1 MRKTLLLTLALA
13 ATLPLTTNAQR
24 KKKKEPDNVEAR
36 VEPTSADTRAKG
48 YEQRQKLAA
57 ASLVGNV
64 KFRAIG
70 PTDMSG
76 RVVDLDVNDANPTQF
91 YVAYAS
97 GGLWRTDNNGM
108 SFTPLFDHE
117 STMTIGD
124 IAVDWKTNGQTIW
137 VGTGENN
144 ASRSSYAGDG
154 VYKSTDG
161 GKTWQHVGLEDT
173 HHIGQVV
180 LHPTDPNTVWVAA
193 LGHLYGPNAERGVY
207 KTTDGGQ
214 SWTKTLYVDDTTGAI
229 DLDIHPTDPR
239 VLFASMWHKER
250 SAWNFV
256 EGGKT
261 SGIYKSTDG
270 GSTWNLLS
278 TPGSGL
284 PQGEGVG
291 RIGLAIY
298 PKNPD
303 LMYAFVDNQDK
314 RKPEEKKEE
323 GLTVKQLK
331 DMKVENFMELSDLV
345 INEFLDKTNFPEK
358 NSAKQLK
365 GDLKSG
371 KVKIKDIYDFVG
383 GANDELISAPVKGA
397 EIYRTDDGGKSWKK
411 THDEPLDLVFT
422 YGYYF
427 GQIFVAPSNPDR
439 IVTFGVPALLSEDGG
454 KTWRSIGG
462 DNVHSDHHALWIN
475 PNNPDHMVN
484 GNDGGVN
491 VTYDSGKHWSH
502 LNSEPLGQFYAIA
515 VDMEKPYNVYGGL
528 QDNGVWTGT
537 SRPAEGEKLPEW
549 KSIMGG
555 DGMQVQVDW
564 RDNRTV
570 YTGFQFGNYFR
581 LNKDKPGFGSMRRL
595 AMPREIGDPKLRF
608 NWQAPIHLSR
618 HNQDI
623 VYFGSNQF
631 HRSLDQ
637 GETFETLSGDLTKG
651 GKEGDVPFGTL
662 TTIDESPKRF
672 GLIYAG
678 TDDGLIHVSKDAGYT
693 WTKVS
698 DALPQNLWVSR
709 VTASAHDEGTVY
721 ASLNGYRD
729 DNFWPYLYASPD
741 YGQTW
746 KAIGTDL
753 PAEPI
758 NVVKE
763 DPENANILYVGT
775 DHGVYVSLD
784 KGGTFMRMAGGL
796 PAVAVHDLLVHPR
809 DKELVVGTH
818 GRSIYVADVSQV
830 QQLADTL
837 RQKPVHAFDLDPI
850 TYSERWGRVSK
861 YQEPKPP
868 RYEIPYYAKT
878 AGITTLAI
886 QTDKGQTLTT
896 LTDTSEAGLNYA
908 IWHQTVDT
916 TARADYAK
924 YLNESKKSETRK
936 KEDSTDSAQDDST
949 EPEETKLENAEAKNL
964 YIRPGKYKVVVTT
977 ANGSKTEQ
985 TLRVK
990 APEKRPSKRGI
1001 TTSQKIPSTPGE
1013 WEEYMEEELGIE
1025 EVK

>member
-1 MRKTLLLTLALA
+1 MKKILFCTILLCLGVSLGIFAQKKKKSTTPPVATTLEATSASDRMKGYNQRKTL
-13 ATLPLTTNAQR
+13 
-24 KKKKEPDNVEAR
+24 D
-36 VEPTSADTRAKG
+36 
-48 YEQRQKLAA
+48 A
-57 ASLVGNV
+57 ASLVNNV

-97 GGLWRTDNNGM
+97 GGLWKTDNNGM
-108 SFTPLFDHE
+108 SFTPLFDNE

-144 ASRSSYAGDG
+144 SSRSSYAGDG

-161 GKTWQHVGLEDT
+161 GKTWQHMGLEAT
-173 HHIGQVV
+173 HHIGQVI
-180 LHPTDPNTVWVAA
+180 LHPSDPNTVWVAA
-193 LGHLYGPNAERGVY
+193 VGHLYSPNDERGVY
-207 KTTDGGQ
+207 KTTDGGKT
-214 SWTKTLYVDDTTGAI
+214 WTKTLFVDGNTGAI
-229 DLDIHPTDPR
+229 DLDIHPTNPN
-239 VLFASMWHKER
+239 VLFASMWYKER

-261 SGIYKSTDG
+261 SGIYQSTDG
-270 GSTWNLLS
+270 GTTWQLLS
-278 TPGSGL
+278 TPASGL

-291 RIGLAIY
+291 RIGLTVY
-298 PKNPD
+298 PRDPKI
-303 LMYAFVDNQDK
+303 MYAFVDNQDK
-314 RKPEEKKEE
+314 RKPEAKKEEE
-323 GLTVKQLK
+323 GLTVQQLK
-331 DMKVENFMELSDLV
+331 NMTVEEFTKLPDLI
-345 INEFLDKTNFPEK
+345 INEFLDKTSFPAK
-358 NSAKQLK
+358 NTAAQLK
-365 GDLKSG
+365 KDISAGSL
-371 KVKIKDIYDFVG
+371 KVKDVYDFVA

-397 EIYRTDDGGKSWKK
+397 EIYRTDDGGKSWKI
-411 THDEPLDLVFT
+411 THTEPLDLVYT

-427 GQIFVAPSNPDR
+427 GQIFVAPSDPNLL
-439 IVTFGVPALLSEDGG
+439 VTFGVPILLSEDGG
-454 KTWRSIGG
+454 KSWKSV
-462 DNVHSDHHALWIN
+462 DKENVHSDHHALWIN
-475 PNNPDHMVN
+475 PNNPNHMIN

-491 VTYDSGKHWSH
+491 VTYDRGKHWSH

-537 SRPAEGEKLPEW
+537 SRPRENAPLPEW

-555 DGMQVQVDW
+555 DGMQVQVDF
-564 RDNRTV
+564 RDNSTV

-581 LNKDKPGFGSMRRL
+581 LDKSKSGFGSMKRL

-623 VYFGSNQF
+623 VYFGSNKF
-631 HRSLDQ
+631 HRSLDK

-662 TTIDESPKRF
+662 ATIDESPKRF

-678 TDDGLIHVSKDAGYT
+678 SDDGLVWVSKDAGYS
-693 WTKVS
+693 WTKIS

-709 VTASAHDEGTVY
+709 VTASAHAEGTVY
-721 ASLNGYRD
+721 VSLNGYRN
-729 DNFWPYLYASPD
+729 DNFLPYLYASTD

-746 KAIGTDL
+746 KTIGTDL

-763 DPENANILYVGT
+763 DPANANILYVGT
-775 DHGVYVSLD
+775 DHGVYISLD
-784 KGGTFMRMAGGL
+784 KGTSFMRMSGGL

-818 GRSIYVADVSQV
+818 GRSIYVADVSLV
-830 QQLADTL
+830 QQLADSL
-837 RQKPVHAFDLDPI
+837 RQKSVYAFALDPV
-850 TYSERWGRVSK
+850 TYNERWGRVRK
-861 YQEPKPP
+861 YEEPEPLK
-868 RYEIPYYAKT
+868 YVIPFYTKT
-878 AGITTLAI
+878 AGTSTITI
-886 QTDKGQTLTT
+886 QTDKGLTLAT
-896 LTDTSEAGLNYA
+896 LKDDSEKGLNYVT
-908 IWHQTVDT
+908 WNQTVS
-916 TARADYAK
+916 ADVKSDYEQ
-924 YLNESKKSETRK
+924 YLNAAKKK
-936 KEDSTDSAQDDST
+936 DDKEI
-949 EPEETKLENAEAKNL
+949 KLEVAEDKNL
-964 YIRPGKYKVVVTT
+964 YIQPGKYKVVIAT
-977 ANGSKTEQ
+977 ADGAKTEQ
-985 TLRVK
+985 TLTIK
-990 APEKRPSKRGI
+990 APEKRASRRGI
-1001 TTSQKIPSTPGE
+1001 VTRAIPSTPGE
-1013 WEEYMEEELGIE
+1013 WEEYREEELGME

>member
-1 MRKTLLLTLALA
+1 MRKILLISLALSA
-13 ATLPLTTNAQR
+13 GLSFTVNAQ
-24 KKKKEPDNVEAR
+24 KKKKATASSQATTVAATPA
-36 VEPTSADTRAKG
+36 ADRTKG
-48 YEQRQKLAA
+48 YEQRQILDAN
-57 ASLVGNV
+57 SLLNNV

-108 SFTPLFDHE
+108 SFTPLFDNE
-117 STMTIGD
+117 STMSIGD

-144 ASRSSYAGDG
+144 SSRSSYSGDG
-154 VYKSTDG
+154 VFKSTDG

-173 HHIGQVV
+173 HHIGQVI

-207 KTTDGGQ
+207 KTTDGGKT
-214 SWTKTLYVDDTTGAI
+214 WAKTLYIDDNTGAI
-229 DLDIHPTDPR
+229 DLDLHPTNPN

-261 SGIYKSTDG
+261 SGIYQSTDG
-270 GSTWNLLS
+270 GNTWQLLS
-278 TPGSGL
+278 TAGSGL
-284 PQGEGVG
+284 PQGEDVG

-303 LMYAFVDNQDK
+303 ILYAFVDNQGK
-314 RKPEEKKEE
+314 RKPEDKKDDE

-331 DMKVENFMELSDLV
+331 NMKMEDFMELSDLI
-345 INEFLDKTNFPEK
+345 INEFLDKGNYPEK

-365 GDLKSG
+365 VDLKSG
-371 KVKIKDIYDFVG
+371 RLKVKDIYDFVG
-383 GANDELISAPVKGA
+383 GANDDLISAPIKGA
-397 EIYRTDDGGKSWKK
+397 EIYRSDNGGKSWKK
-411 THDEPLDLVFT
+411 THDEPIDLVYT

-427 GQIFVAPSNPDR
+427 GQIFVAPTDPDR
-439 IVTFGVPALLSEDGG
+439 LVTFGVPILQSRDGG
-454 KTWRSIGG
+454 KTWKNL
-462 DNVHSDHHALWIN
+462 DKENVHSDHHALWIN
-475 PNNPDHMVN
+475 PNNPDHMIN

-537 SRPAEGEKLPEW
+537 SQPNEDGPLPAW

-581 LNKDKPGFGSMRRL
+581 LDKSKPGFGSMKRL

-623 VYFGSNQF
+623 VYFGSNKF
-631 HRSLDQ
+631 HRSLDK
-637 GETFETLSGDLTKG
+637 GETFENLSDDLTKG
-651 GKEGDVPFGTL
+651 GKEGDVPYGTL

-672 GLIYAG
+672 GLLYAG
-678 TDDGLIHVSKDAGYT
+678 TDDGLAWVSKDAGYN
-693 WTKVS
+693 WTKIS

-709 VTASAHDEGTVY
+709 LTASAHDEGTVY

-729 DNFWPYLYASPD
+729 DNFLPYLFASTD
-741 YGQTW
+741 HGQTW

-763 DPENANILYVGT
+763 DPVNANVLYVGT

-784 KGGTFMRMAGGL
+784 KGGSFMRMSGGL

-818 GRSIYVADVSQV
+818 GRSIFVADVSLV
-830 QQLADTL
+830 QKLADTL
-837 RQKPVHAFDLDPI
+837 RSKSVYAFTLDPV
-850 TYSERWGRVSK
+850 TYSTRWGKVNK
-861 YQEPKPP
+861 YQEPKPL

-878 AGITTLAI
+878 AGKTTLDI
-886 QTDKGQTLTT
+886 QTEKGLTLAT
-896 LTDTSEAGLNYA
+896 LTDSSKPGLNYA
-908 IWHQTVDT
+908 VWDYTVNPDVKT
-916 TARADYAK
+916 TYAQ
-924 YLNESKKSETRK
+924 YLNDVKK
-936 KEDSTDSAQDDST
+936 KE
-949 EPEETKLENAEAKNL
+949 EKEIKLEAAEDKKL
-964 YIRPGKYKVVVTT
+964 YVQAGKYKVVIST
-977 ANGSKTEQ
+977 ANGAKTEQ
-985 TLRVK
+985 TLTVM
-990 APEKRPSKRGI
+990 APEKRASKRGI
-1001 TTSQKIPSTPGE
+1001 SVSEKIPSSPGE

>member
-1 MRKTLLLTLALA
+1 MRKVLLLALLTMSA
-13 ATLPLTTNAQR
+13 SLTTFAQ
-24 KKKKEPDNVEAR
+24 KKKKTTAPPPTTTTAA
-36 VEPTSADTRAKG
+36 TSAADRTKG
-48 YEQRQKLAA
+48 YEQRQKLDAN
-57 ASLVGNV
+57 SLVSNV

-91 YVAYAS
+91 FVAYAS
-97 GGLWRTDNNGM
+97 GGLWKTENNGM
-108 SFTPLFDHE
+108 SFTPLFDQE
-117 STMTIGD
+117 STMSIGD

-144 ASRSSYAGDG
+144 SSRSSYAGDG

-173 HHIGQVV
+173 HHIGQVI
-180 LHPTDPNTVWVAA
+180 LHPSDPNTVCVAA
-193 LGHLYGPNAERGVY
+193 LGHLYSPNTERGVY
-207 KTTDGGQ
+207 KTTDGGKT
-214 SWTKTLYVDDTTGAI
+214 WAKTLFVDDQTGAI
-229 DLDIHPTDPR
+229 DLDIHPTNPN
-239 VLFASMWHKER
+239 VLFASLWHKER

-270 GSTWNLLS
+270 GNTWQLLS
-278 TPGSGL
+278 TSGSGL

-291 RIGLAIY
+291 RIGLTIY
-298 PKNPD
+298 PKDPTI
-303 LMYAFVDNQDK
+303 MYAFVDNQDK
-314 RKPEEKKEE
+314 RKPEAKKEEE

-331 DMKVENFMELSDLV
+331 EMKMEDFMELSDLV
-345 INEFLDKTNFPEK
+345 INEFLDKGNYPQK

-365 GDLKSG
+365 ADLKSG
-371 KVKIKDIYDFVG
+371 KLQVRDIYDFVG

-397 EIYRTDDGGKSWKK
+397 EIYRSDDGGKSWKK
-411 THDEPLDLVFT
+411 THEDYIDLVYT

-427 GQIFVAPSNPDR
+427 GQIYVTPTDANR
-439 IVTFGVPALLSEDGG
+439 IVTFGVPILLSEDGG
-454 KTWRSIGG
+454 KSWKNIEKE
-462 DNVHSDHHALWIN
+462 NVHSDHHALWIN
-475 PNNPDHMVN
+475 PNNPGHMIN

-515 VDMEKPYNVYGGL
+515 VDMENPYNVYGGL

-537 SRPAEGEKLPEW
+537 SKPREDAPLPAW

-564 RDNRTV
+564 RDNSTV

-581 LNKDKPGFGSMRRL
+581 LDKNKSGFGSMKRL

-623 VYFGSNQF
+623 VYFGSNKF
-631 HRSLDQ
+631 HRSLDK
-637 GETFETLSGDLTKG
+637 GETFENLSDDLTKG

-672 GLIYAG
+672 GLLYAG
-678 TDDGLIHVSKDAGYT
+678 TDDGLAWVSKDAGYT
-693 WTKVS
+693 WTKIS

-709 VTASAHDEGTVY
+709 VAASAHDESTVY
-721 ASLNGYRD
+721 ISLNGYRD
-729 DNFWPYLYASPD
+729 DNFLPYLFASTD

-763 DPENANILYVGT
+763 DPVNANILYVGT
-775 DHGVYVSLD
+775 DHGVYVSMD
-784 KGGTFMRMAGGL
+784 KGTSFMRMSGGL

-809 DKELVVGTH
+809 DKELVAGTH
-818 GRSIYVADVSQV
+818 GRSIYVADVSLL
-830 QQLADTL
+830 QQLDDTL
-837 RQKPVHAFDLDPI
+837 RQKELYTFSLNPV
-850 TYSERWGRVSK
+850 TYSERWGRVRK
-861 YQEPKPP
+861 YEEPEELKF
-868 RYEIPYYAKT
+868 EIPYYTRT
-878 AGITTLAI
+878 AGKSTIDIQTEKGLTLA
-886 QTDKGQTLTT
+886 T
-896 LTDTSEAGLNYA
+896 LTDNSESGLNYVNWNYA
-908 IWHQTVDT
+908 IDESTK
-916 TARADYAK
+916 AEYEK
-924 YLNESKKSETRK
+924 YLNENKK
-936 KEDSTDSAQDDST
+936 KEDK
-949 EPEETKLENAEAKNL
+949 EIKLEAAEDKKM
-964 YIRPGKYKVVVTT
+964 YIRPGKYTVVVTT
-977 ANGSKTEQ
+977 ANGAKTEQ
-985 TLRVK
+985 PLTIK
-990 APEKRPSKRGI
+990 APEKRPSRRGI
-1001 TTSQKIPSTPGE
+1001 TTQAIPSTPGE
-1013 WEEYMEEELGIE
+1013 WEEYMEEELGME